1 MSGLD
6 RDRKRNQTISFRM
19 SPEERRQMEARILVS
34 GMPKG
39 QYFIESLL
47 HQKIQITAGKYQ
59 SDRLAMEIK
68 RLRQQ
73 LEKDGEE
80 AEEAAQD
87 CKALLDQLVQ
97 VLEVKEE
104 ITHGK

>member
-1 MSGLD
+1 
-6 RDRKRNQTISFRM
+6 
-19 SPEERRQMEARILVS
+19 MEARILVT

-59 SDRLAMEIK
+59 SDRLAMEFK

-80 AEEAAQD
+80 AEEAEEAALN

-104 ITHGK
+104 VTHGK

>member
-1 MSGLD
+1 
-6 RDRKRNQTISFRM
+6 
-19 SPEERRQMEARILVS
+19 MEARILVT

-47 HQKIQITAGKYQ
+47 HQKIQITGGKYQ
-59 SDRLAMEIK
+59 SDRLAMEFK

-73 LEKDGEE
+73 LEKGGEE
-80 AEEAAQD
+80 AGEAALD

-97 VLEVKEE
+97 VLEAKEE

>member
-19 SPEERRQMEARILVS
+19 SPEERRQMEARILVT

-59 SDRLAMEIK
+59 SDRLAVEFK
-68 RLRQQ
+68 RLR
-73 LEKDGEE
+73 
-80 AEEAAQD
+80 
-87 CKALLDQLVQ
+87 
-97 VLEVKEE
+97 
-104 ITHGK
+104 

>member
-1 MSGLD
+1 
-6 RDRKRNQTISFRM
+6 
-19 SPEERRQMEARILVS
+19 MEARILVT

-59 SDRLAMEIK
+59 SDRLAMEFK

-80 AEEAAQD
+80 AEKAAQD

-104 ITHGK
+104 ITHG